1 MGQTTNKPTVWGG
14 NNNEEAWHCKESGVD
29 TDASSKI
36 EKRSC
41 QTNDDLTECSMNG
54 TTASENSGLIRTYL
68 SGSPPKQASP
78 VCALKAG

>member
-29 TDASSKI
+29 TGASSKI

-41 QTNDDLTECSMNG
+41 QTNDELTECSMNG
-54 TTASENSGLIRTYL
+54 TTASKTLDSSGLTY
-68 SGSPPKQASP
+68 P
-78 VCALKAG
+78 VRRQNISTR